1 MAVCVLGSINWDS
14 VAHVADLPRRGETI
28 LSHRLTQSP
37 GGKGLNQAVAAA
49 RFGAATRL
57 IGAVGKDAAG
67 GQLRA
72 FLRSEGIDDAD
83 VRDVEGVPT
92 GQAYICL
99 DANGDNLIVVTQ
111 GSNAVVGAAEVA
123 TARLHGAT
131 VFLAQFEMPLPA
143 IEAFFRAP
151 AAMGGTKI
159 LNAAPSLLAGKP
171 LLALADIVIVNE
183 TELEHL
189 SGHAVGSAQDTA
201 AAAHGL
207 ATGDQTVIVTL
218 GPGGAV
224 AVDAKSV
231 NWMPGHAATTIDT
244 VGAGDCFC
252 GVLAAALA
260 GGAGLVPAMRMAN
273 AAAALSVGR
282 AGAAQSM
289 PRGGEIRAFLA

>member
-37 GGKGLNQAVAAA
+37 GGKGLNQAVASA

-57 IGAVGKDAAG
+57 IGAVGKDTVG

-123 TARLHGAT
+123 TARLDGAT

-143 IEAFFRAP
+143 IETFFRAP
-151 AAMGGTKI
+151 AALGGTKI
-159 LNAAPSLLAGKP
+159 LNAAPSLLAGKSV
-171 LLALADIVIVNE
+171 LALADIVVVNE

-189 SGHAVGSAQDTA
+189 SSRRRGDIA
-201 AAAHGL
+201 AAARNLIG
-207 ATGDQTVIVTL
+207 ANQTIIVTL
-218 GPGGAV
+218 GAGGAV
-224 AVDAKSV
+224 AVDRQSLNAV
-231 NWMPGHAATTIDT
+231 PGHVVTAVDS

-260 GGAGLVPAMRMAN
+260 GGAGLVPAMRLAN
-273 AAAALSVGR
+273 AAAALSVGC

-289 PRGGEIRAFLA
+289 PSGEEIRAFLA

>member
-14 VAHVADLPRRGETI
+14 VAHVAELPRRGETI

-37 GGKGLNQAVAAA
+37 GGKGLNQAVASA
-49 RFGAATRL
+49 RFGASTRL
-57 IGAVGKDAAG
+57 IGAVGSDAIG
-67 GQLRA
+67 SQLRA
-72 FLRSEGIDDAD
+72 ILRSEGIDDAG
-83 VRDVEGVPT
+83 VRTDPDGPT

-99 DANGDNLIVVTQ
+99 DAKGDNLIVVTP
-111 GSNAVVGAAEVA
+111 GSNAAVAAAEVA
-123 TARLHGAT
+123 AARLDGAT

-151 AAMGGTKI
+151 AALAGAKI

-183 TELEHL
+183 TELDHL
-189 SGHAVGSAQDTA
+189 SGRSREDIAATARSLVSGS
-201 AAAHGL
+201 
-207 ATGDQTVIVTL
+207 QTVIVTL
-218 GPGGAV
+218 GAAGAV
-224 AVDAKSV
+224 AVDAQNLITV
-231 NWMPGHAATTIDT
+231 PGHAMTAIDT

-260 GGAGLVPAMRMAN
+260 GGAGLAAAMRMAN

-289 PRGGEIRAFLA
+289 PRGEEISAFLA